1 MNTPAKKVLGVQVD
15 QGLDMSWQGALG
27 AQKANCILG
36 YIQSS
41 VGSTVKK
48 GILPFCSAETSP
60 AVLWGPQ
67 HKKDMDLLD

>member
-48 GILPFCSAETSP
+48 GILPFCSA
-60 AVLWGPQ
+60 VRWGPQ